1 MSSLNFEIWKEMIQ
15 RLNTISWVMYVFYH
29 FFLWVDRIK
38 MVAPFLFWTIFF
50 FSYFGCWF
58 FLRSSWYYLPSVASW
73 SLSIRYMYLYAT
85 VAAAAVFIRLY
96 KSNRFLFFYYF
107 LCAILDGRDPLM
119 SRQETPQSVWVFV
132 YLRAELSQLRSY
144 WWRLNR
150 WWWWYYYLWNRRR
163 RCFHYYT
170 NIVKRANSERN
181 R

>member
-1 MSSLNFEIWKEMIQ
+1 MIQ

-50 FSYFGCWF
+50 FSYFMLLVF
-58 FLRSSWYYLPSVASW
+58 FAQQLILFASW

-107 LCAILDGRDPLM
+107 LCATGWKRSVNVPSRNAPISLGFCISASGAQSAAQLLM
-119 SRQETPQSVWVFV
+119 AVE
-132 YLRAELSQLRSY
+132 
-144 WWRLNR
+144 
-150 WWWWYYYLWNRRR
+150 
-163 RCFHYYT
+163 
-170 NIVKRANSERN
+170 
-181 R
+181 